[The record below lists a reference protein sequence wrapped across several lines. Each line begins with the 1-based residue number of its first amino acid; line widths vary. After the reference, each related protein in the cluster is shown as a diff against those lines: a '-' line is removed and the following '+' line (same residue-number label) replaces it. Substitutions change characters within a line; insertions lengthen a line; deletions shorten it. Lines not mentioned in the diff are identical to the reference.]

1 MHVMR
6 IEGHPRL
13 TRSPPLRRITSCVF
27 LRSLG
32 YGPQPPHIVA
42 SDARYY
48 TAKGTD
54 ALFSL

>member
-1 MHVMR
+1 MTMFH
-6 IEGHPRL
+6 RL